1 MVCLHNV
8 LNNVR
13 ITLYFYMFELRT
25 EIMLQ
30 LRFLFD
36 RHCNVFLLLHNF
48 VISLFNINMF
58 FENVRITL
66 YFGAFELHMEITLQ

>member
-1 MVCLHNV
+1 MVRLHNV

-36 RHCNVFLLLHNF
+36 LHCNVFLLRHNF
-48 VISLFNINMF
+48 AIYLFNINMF
-58 FENVRITL
+58 LITL
-66 YFGAFELHMEITLQ
+66 ELRYILVRLSYIWK

>member
-1 MVCLHNV
+1 
-8 LNNVR
+8 
-13 ITLYFYMFELRT
+13 MFELRT

-36 RHCNVFLLLHNF
+36 RHCNVFLLRHNF

-58 FENVRITL
+58 LRTL
-66 YFGAFELHMEITLQ
+66 ELRYILARLSYIWK